1 MSIAPGQKVSK
12 NFMPKNI
19 TVTTNKSLEPNNNSY
34 LLKTFKINCYRMQ
47 SLCMPVTWLFHNIP
61 RNDFLVPFLRISF
74 NF

>member
-34 LLKTFKINCYRMQ
+34 LLKTF
-47 SLCMPVTWLFHNIP
+47 
-61 RNDFLVPFLRISF
+61 
-74 NF
+74 